1 MRSIYQIEHDDLTAA
16 DLLAER
22 AAVSDAQRDAEARL
36 YCALD
41 RGAARPYEAVE
52 CARLVALQL
61 AIQQR
66 LRRL

>member
-1 MRSIYQIEHDDLTAA
+1 MRSIYQIQHDDLTAA

-22 AAVSDAQRDAEARL
+22 AEVIAAQRDAEARL

-66 LRRL
+66 LRRM

>member
-16 DLLAER
+16 ELLAER
-22 AAVSDAQRDAEARL
+22 AAVIAAQREAEARL

-52 CARLVALQL
+52 CARLGALQL

>member
-1 MRSIYQIEHDDLTAA
+1 MRSIYQIQHDDLTAA
-16 DLLAER
+16 ELLAER
-22 AAVSDAQRDAEARL
+22 AAVIAAQREAEARL

-41 RGAARPYEAVE
+41 RGAARPDEAVE
-52 CARLVALQL
+52 CARLGALQL